1 MCFGRYMK
9 RLSQKQNMHSFCNKP
24 TFGAVP
30 QTAPGPFAVQKRAI
44 QVWVK
49 SISAYVRAK
58 MGVGGKTSASL
69 WAERRSGNLAVSRR
83 TL

>member
-30 QTAPGPFAVQKRAI
+30 QTAPGPFAVQKASDTGLGKEHIGLCSGEDGRWRENI
-44 QVWVK
+44 CFV
-49 SISAYVRAK
+49 
-58 MGVGGKTSASL
+58 MG
-69 WAERRSGNLAVSRR
+69 
-83 TL
+83 